1 MNDQLSLPQMM
12 LLSLIQAMVH
22 LMAKYLAFH
31 VGKDDGTTEVDRTST
46 ADGTPDEFLQN
57 ILVGADHE
65 RRI

>member
-1 MNDQLSLPQMM
+1 
-12 LLSLIQAMVH
+12 
-22 LMAKYLAFH
+22 LAFH

-65 RRI
+65 R